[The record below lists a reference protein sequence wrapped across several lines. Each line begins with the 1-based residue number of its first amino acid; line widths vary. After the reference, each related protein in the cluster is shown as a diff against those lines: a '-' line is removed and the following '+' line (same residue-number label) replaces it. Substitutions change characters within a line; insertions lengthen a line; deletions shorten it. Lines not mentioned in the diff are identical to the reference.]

1 MDDKETEKYFF
12 KNAEVLL
19 KNIFSVQAFPFT
31 FSTIYDT
38 LCIRLWNFII
48 IYIRKASIFMS
59 HTEFTTTTN
68 EFIGTAAGHTIGMV
82 IPNIDPEVRT
92 LLQIPE
98 QYSSLG
104 ILTSRTG
111 AAAQAFSVD
120 EAAKACNVELLI
132 FELPRDTEGYSGHG
146 NLIVLGAYDVSDARR
161 SVEVALTL
169 IDEKAERIY
178 INEVGHMEM
187 HVTANAGPAGIAIVA
202 ADTAVKSSPV
212 DIVWYGTPS
221 INLSHTNEVIIGVSG
236 DYGAVKKAVDTAY
249 EKASTLIEVFGQ
261 KPASILHFKPIEKS
275 EN

>member
-1 MDDKETEKYFF
+1 
-12 KNAEVLL
+12 
-19 KNIFSVQAFPFT
+19 
-31 FSTIYDT
+31 
-38 LCIRLWNFII
+38 
-48 IYIRKASIFMS
+48 MS

-92 LLQIPE
+92 LLKIPE

-161 SVEVALTL
+161 AVEVALTL

-187 HVTANAGPAGIAIVA
+187 HVTANAGPVLHQIFDAPLGKAFGFICAMPRRNCHCCCRYRCKV
-202 ADTAVKSSPV
+202 
-212 DIVWYGTPS
+212 
-221 INLSHTNEVIIGVSG
+221 LSG
-236 DYGAVKKAVDTAY
+236 
-249 EKASTLIEVFGQ
+249 
-261 KPASILHFKPIEKS
+261 
-275 EN
+275 

>member
-1 MDDKETEKYFF
+1 
-12 KNAEVLL
+12 
-19 KNIFSVQAFPFT
+19 
-31 FSTIYDT
+31 
-38 LCIRLWNFII
+38 
-48 IYIRKASIFMS
+48 MS
-59 HTEFTTTTN
+59 HAEFTPTTN

-82 IPNIDPEVRT
+82 IPSIDPEVRT
-92 LLQIPE
+92 LLKIPE

-161 SVEVALTL
+161 AVEVALTL

-187 HVTANAGPAGIAIVA
+187 HVTANAGPVLHQIFDAPLGKAFGFICAGPAGIAIVA

-249 EKASTLIEVFGQ
+249 EKASALIEVFGQ
-261 KPASILHFKPIEKS
+261 KPASILHFTQNPDL
-275 EN
+275 

>member
-1 MDDKETEKYFF
+1 
-12 KNAEVLL
+12 
-19 KNIFSVQAFPFT
+19 
-31 FSTIYDT
+31 
-38 LCIRLWNFII
+38 
-48 IYIRKASIFMS
+48 MS
-59 HTEFTTTTN
+59 HAEFTPTTN

-92 LLQIPE
+92 LLKIPE

-161 SVEVALTL
+161 AVEVALTL

-187 HVTANAGPAGIAIVA
+187 HVTANAGPVLHLAKLSV
-202 ADTAVKSSPV
+202 SSVPV
-212 DIVWYGTPS
+212 PPEL
-221 INLSHTNEVIIGVSG
+221 LSLLQ
-236 DYGAVKKAVDTAY
+236 
-249 EKASTLIEVFGQ
+249 TL
-261 KPASILHFKPIEKS
+261 L
-275 EN
+275 

>member
-1 MDDKETEKYFF
+1 
-12 KNAEVLL
+12 
-19 KNIFSVQAFPFT
+19 
-31 FSTIYDT
+31 
-38 LCIRLWNFII
+38 
-48 IYIRKASIFMS
+48 MS
-59 HTEFTTTTN
+59 HAEFTPTTN

-92 LLQIPE
+92 LLKIPE

-161 SVEVALTL
+161 AVEVALTL

-178 INEVGHMEM
+178 INEVHQIFDAPLGK
-187 HVTANAGPAGIAIVA
+187 AFGFICAGPAGIAIVA

-236 DYGAVKKAVDTAY
+236 DYGAVKKAVDIAY
-249 EKASTLIEVFGQ
+249 EKASALIEIFGQ
-261 KPASILHFKPIEKS
+261 KPASILHFTQNPDL
-275 EN
+275 

>member
-1 MDDKETEKYFF
+1 
-12 KNAEVLL
+12 
-19 KNIFSVQAFPFT
+19 
-31 FSTIYDT
+31 
-38 LCIRLWNFII
+38 
-48 IYIRKASIFMS
+48 MS

-92 LLQIPE
+92 LLKIPE

-161 SVEVALTL
+161 AVEVALTL
-169 IDEKAERIY
+169 
-178 INEVGHMEM
+178 M
-187 HVTANAGPAGIAIVA
+187 
-202 ADTAVKSSPV
+202 KSVIWKCTSQRMPV
-212 DIVWYGTPS
+212 PS
-221 INLSHTNEVIIGVSG
+221 FTRFLTHHL
-236 DYGAVKKAVDTAY
+236 ARHL
-249 EKASTLIEVFGQ
+249 ASSVPVLPELPLLLQI
-261 KPASILHFKPIEKS
+261 PL
-275 EN
+275 

>member
-1 MDDKETEKYFF
+1 
-12 KNAEVLL
+12 
-19 KNIFSVQAFPFT
+19 
-31 FSTIYDT
+31 
-38 LCIRLWNFII
+38 
-48 IYIRKASIFMS
+48 MS
-59 HTEFTTTTN
+59 HAEFTPTTN

-92 LLQIPE
+92 LLKIPE

-161 SVEVALTL
+161 AVEVALTL

-187 HVTANAGPAGIAIVA
+187 HVTANAFGFICAGPAGIAIVA

-249 EKASTLIEVFGQ
+249 EKASALIEVFGQ
-261 KPASILHFKPIEKS
+261 KPASILHFTQNPDL
-275 EN
+275 

>member
-1 MDDKETEKYFF
+1 
-12 KNAEVLL
+12 
-19 KNIFSVQAFPFT
+19 
-31 FSTIYDT
+31 
-38 LCIRLWNFII
+38 
-48 IYIRKASIFMS
+48 MS

-92 LLQIPE
+92 LLKIPE

-161 SVEVALTL
+161 AVEVALTL

-187 HVTANAGPAGIAIVA
+187 HVTANAGPVLHQIFDAPLG
-202 ADTAVKSSPV
+202 
-212 DIVWYGTPS
+212 
-221 INLSHTNEVIIGVSG
+221 
-236 DYGAVKKAVDTAY
+236 KAFGFFR
-249 EKASTLIEVFGQ
+249 SFSFLIELGAFSVSRRWPELSDVYWFFSLYFQLGLRSHSFVSALGAQ
-261 KPASILHFKPIEKS
+261 V
-275 EN
+275 

>member
-1 MDDKETEKYFF
+1 
-12 KNAEVLL
+12 
-19 KNIFSVQAFPFT
+19 
-31 FSTIYDT
+31 
-38 LCIRLWNFII
+38 
-48 IYIRKASIFMS
+48 MS

-92 LLQIPE
+92 LLKIPE

-161 SVEVALTL
+161 AVEVALTL
-169 IDEKAERIY
+169 IDEKADAPLGKAFGFIC
-178 INEVGHMEM
+178 
-187 HVTANAGPAGIAIVA
+187 AGPAGIAIVA

-221 INLSHTNEVIIGVSG
+221 INLSRTNEVIIGVSG

-249 EKASTLIEVFGQ
+249 EKASALIEVFGQ
-261 KPASILHFKPIEKS
+261 KPASILHFKPIESTDKA
-275 EN
+275 E

>member
-1 MDDKETEKYFF
+1 
-12 KNAEVLL
+12 
-19 KNIFSVQAFPFT
+19 
-31 FSTIYDT
+31 
-38 LCIRLWNFII
+38 
-48 IYIRKASIFMS
+48 MS

-92 LLQIPE
+92 LLKIPE

-161 SVEVALTL
+161 AVEVALTL
-169 IDEKAERIY
+169 IDEKAEHIY

-187 HVTANAGPAGIAIVA
+187 HVTANAGPSFTRFLTHHLARHLA
-202 ADTAVKSSPV
+202 SSVPV
-212 DIVWYGTPS
+212 LPELPLLLQIP
-221 INLSHTNEVIIGVSG
+221 L
-236 DYGAVKKAVDTAY
+236 
-249 EKASTLIEVFGQ
+249 
-261 KPASILHFKPIEKS
+261 
-275 EN
+275 